1 MDFRVEFRWVA
12 GHEGIDGNEL
22 ADKAAKEAAGGRS
35 SPVKLLPKLLRD
47 FKGLPP
53 IGILATRQLLTKK
66 WNKLW

>member
-1 MDFRVEFRWVA
+1 MEFRWVA

-22 ADKAAKEAAGGRS
+22 ADKAAKEAAGGCS

-53 IGILATRQLLTKK
+53 IGILATRQLLLQQLTKK